1 MGSILLMTNYLE
13 NKTYLI
19 YDRSK
24 IKPQSDPLSH
34 FALDDALI
42 RQANTEGT
50 QLLLHFWPTEKM
62 VILGMMDSKLPYLGK
77 GIQYLQD
84 QQYKVVMRNSGGL
97 AVMANKGILNFSLVL
112 PEAFEEKLTIHEG
125 YEIML
130 DLIQRTFASFD
141 KQIKAFEIKDSYCP
155 GDFDLS
161 IDGKKFAGI
170 AQRRFKKGISIMI
183 YLSVE
188 GNQSLR
194 GEIIR
199 SFYEHSLQGEKTRW
213 HFPEVNPSSM
223 ANLSDL
229 LETPLTVQDVQN
241 RITDT
246 LKNNNNQLVEGVYSP
261 ELLAEYQVAYDKMKK
276 RNQQIFEN
284 IQEV

>member
-1 MGSILLMTNYLE
+1 MGSILLMINYLE

-19 YDRSK
+19 YDRSETK
-24 IKPQSDPLSH
+24 AQSDPLSH

-97 AVMANKGILNFSLVL
+97 AVMANQGILNFSLIL
-112 PEAFEEKLTIHEG
+112 AEASEEKLTIHEG

-130 DLIQRTFASFD
+130 DLIQRTFASFN
-141 KQIKAFEIKDSYCP
+141 KEVKAFEISDSYCP
-155 GDFDLS
+155 GEFDLS

-188 GNQSLR
+188 GNQLLR
-194 GEIIR
+194 GETIR

-213 HFPEVNPSSM
+213 HFPDVNPSSM

-229 LETPLTVQDVQN
+229 LETPLTVQDVQQL
-241 RITDT
+241 ITDT
-246 LKNNNNQLVEGVYSP
+246 LKKKNNQLVEGMYSP
-261 ELLAEYQVAYDKMKK
+261 ELLVEYQIAYEKMEK
-276 RNQQIFEN
+276 RNQLIFEN

>member
-1 MGSILLMTNYLE
+1 MGSIILMTNYLE
-13 NKTYLI
+13 NKTYLV

-24 IKPQSDPLSH
+24 AKVQSDSLSH

-50 QLLLHFWPTEKM
+50 KLLLHFWPTEKM
-62 VILGMMDSKLPYLGK
+62 VILGMMDSKLPFLGK
-77 GIQYLQD
+77 GIHYLQN
-84 QQYKVVMRNSGGL
+84 QEYNVVMRNSGGL
-97 AVMANKGILNFSLVL
+97 AVMANQGILNFSLIL
-112 PEAFEEKLTIHEG
+112 PEAPEEKLTINQA
-125 YEIML
+125 YEIMF
-130 DLIQRTFASFD
+130 DLIQRTFASYN
-141 KQIKAFEIKDSYCP
+141 KEINAFEISDSYCP

-188 GNQSLR
+188 GNQLQR

-213 HFPEVNPSSM
+213 HFPDVNPSSM

-229 LETPLTVQDVQN
+229 LETSLTVQDVQKL
-241 RITDT
+241 ITDR
-246 LKNNNNQLVEGVYSP
+246 LKKDNNQLIEGIYSP
-261 ELLAEYQVAYDKMKK
+261 ELLAHYQIAYDKMKK
-276 RNQQIFEN
+276 RNQQLFEN

>member
-1 MGSILLMTNYLE
+1 MTNYLE
-13 NKTYLI
+13 NKTYLV

-50 QLLLHFWPTEKM
+50 QLLLHFWPTEEM

-77 GIQYLQD
+77 GIQYLQN

-97 AVMANKGILNFSLVL
+97 AVMANQGILNFSLIL
-112 PEAFEEKLTIHEG
+112 PEVSEEKLTIHEG

-130 DLIQRTFASFD
+130 DLIQGTFASFN
-141 KQIKAFEIKDSYCP
+141 KEVKAFEISDSYCP
-155 GDFDLS
+155 GEFDLS

-194 GEIIR
+194 GETIR

-246 LKNNNNQLVEGVYSP
+246 LKNNNNQLVEGAYSP